1 MEEIDNEC
9 SDGIDDE
16 SVNEEN
22 SKFPWYS
29 IKIFAMFVFSTVLKN
44 SLPGPLDNIRGKFSI
59 CSTCSTCL

>member
-29 IKIFAMFVFSTVLKN
+29 IKIFAMFVFSVVLKN
-44 SLPGPLDNIRGKFSI
+44 SFSSI
-59 CSTCSTCL
+59 IG